1 MKCSGEQD
9 TTRNI
14 PRSITLS
21 PLHFMS
27 YRGKFI
33 SFGTVYST
41 AVSWGLVS
49 IPIWRQCPSKIPL
62 QDLHSEGA
70 ILKNRGSL
78 ADRQKCKTSTQT
90 TVYMDCIN
98 NSYDKTPHTVLVTL
112 SNMESVTKEVT
123 STHDL
128 LYCKKLGRHLEKSD
142 SSLAEDDQKM

>member
-62 QDLHSEGA
+62 QDLRSEGA
-70 ILKNRGSL
+70 ILKNRSSL

-112 SNMESVTKEVT
+112 FQGSCTRVPYFTSHSVTQK
-123 STHDL
+123 
-128 LYCKKLGRHLEKSD
+128 CFAF
-142 SSLAEDDQKM
+142 LAHFEIIAMAYRLFGI